1 MSRFSTKS
9 GDVHT
14 FLCSRCGEVA
24 ATITVVPGLR
34 MEWLGTMTGSTPAG
48 LREALDAESV
58 DPRALAAIDADLG
71 GLCCRRCEQNYC
83 ATCWHHWP
91 VFDDDGSLWF
101 EETRGRC
108 PEGHEQRLQD

>member
-1 MSRFSTKS
+1 MSRFSAKS
-9 GDVHT
+9 GDEHT

-34 MEWLGTMTGSTPAG
+34 MEWLGTMTGSTPAD

-71 GLCCRRCEQNYC
+71 GFCCRRCEQNYC
-83 ATCWHHWP
+83 ATCWHVWA
-91 VFDDDGSLWF
+91 VYDDDGSMWF
-101 EETRGRC
+101 EEYRGRC